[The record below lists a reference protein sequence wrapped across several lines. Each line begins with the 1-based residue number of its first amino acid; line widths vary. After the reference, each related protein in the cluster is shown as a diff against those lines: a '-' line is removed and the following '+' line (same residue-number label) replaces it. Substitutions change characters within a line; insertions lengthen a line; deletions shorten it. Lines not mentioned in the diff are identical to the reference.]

1 MYSEEEICPHEEELR
16 NMFAREYEKQRE
28 NTTCCKSWMLSLFIL
43 VAMFVAVMAVIA
55 VGITIIEPNGE

>member
-16 NMFAREYEKQRE
+16 KMFAREYEKQRE

-43 VAMFVAVMAVIA
+43 IAMLVGVMAVIA
-55 VGITIIEPNGE
+55 AGVMIIEPNGK